1 MARCYHGEILYHM
14 KRKDPSLPPR
24 CGSTPDERDTER
36 NAPRDRPGKGGD
48 LQMLKKGGDSNEIV
62 KATIDDKEFTF
73 IEQKETLSTE
83 C

>member
-1 MARCYHGEILYHM
+1 MLRGNG
-14 KRKDPSLPPR
+14 R
-24 CGSTPDERDTER
+24 
-36 NAPRDRPGKGGD
+36 GKVVR